1 VKKVRERSPLR
12 VAAVAAAVFIVLGF
26 LALDFANLPLI
37 GNTQTHQAY
46 FATAVGLKKGDV
58 VTIAG
63 VRVGKISSI
72 SLKGTMVQVDFTVQ
86 GGARLGNDTAVDTKI
101 INPVGVEYLE
111 VVPRGPG
118 KLSGPIPLARTTVP
132 GTLISD
138 LNQLTVQTK
147 QTNIPQLVQSLDVL
161 TQGFAATAPADTKA
175 ALQGISQ
182 FSATLAN
189 RSNEVT
195 DLITQTDDLTK
206 TLNNHSG
213 QLVDLISQAN
223 VVLGVLNQR
232 QAAVQSLLAT
242 TSSLSGELDHILKDD
257 EPSIRPLLA
266 NLASVSQYL
275 SSESGNIKA
284 AIPQLA
290 AFAKYAANVLGS
302 GPFGDTVAP
311 NVVVPDNLLKQCSS
325 VGNLNPLL
333 GCRP

>member
-1 VKKVRERSPLR
+1 MKKFRERSPMR
-12 VAAVAAAVFIVLGF
+12 MAAVAAVVFIVFGF

-37 GNTQTHQAY
+37 GNTVTHQAY

-63 VRVGKISSI
+63 VRVGKVSSI

-111 VVPRGPG
+111 VVPKGPG
-118 KLSGPIPLARTTVP
+118 HLSGPVPLSRTTVP
-132 GTLISD
+132 GTLIGD

-147 QTNIPQLVQSLDVL
+147 QTNIPQLVQSLEVVSR
-161 TQGFAATAPADTKA
+161 GFAATSPADTKA
-175 ALQGISQ
+175 ALEGVGQL
-182 FSATLAN
+182 SAILAN
-189 RSNEVT
+189 RSNEVS
-195 DLITQTDDLTK
+195 DLIVQTDDLTK
-206 TLNNHSG
+206 TLNSHSG
-213 QLVDLISQAN
+213 QLVDLVSQAN

-242 TSSLSGELDHILKDD
+242 TSSLSGQLNHILSAD
-257 EPSIRPLLA
+257 EPSIRPLLT

-275 SSESGNIKA
+275 SNESGNIKA

-290 AFAKYAANVLGS
+290 AFAKYAANALGS

-311 NVVVPDNLLKQCSS
+311 NVVLPDNLLKQCSS
-325 VGNLNPLL
+325 IGNINPLL

>member
-1 VKKVRERSPLR
+1 MKKFRERSPLR
-12 VAAVAAAVFIVLGF
+12 VAAVAAVVFVVLGF
-26 LALDFANLPLI
+26 IALDFANLPLI
-37 GNTQTHQAY
+37 GNTKTEKAD

-63 VRVGKISSI
+63 VRVGKVSAIT
-72 SLKGTMVQVDFTVQ
+72 LKGTMVEVAFTVQ
-86 GGARLGNDTAVDTKI
+86 GGTRLGNDTAVDTKI

-111 VVPRGPG
+111 VVPKGSG
-118 KLSGPIPLARTTVP
+118 QLSGAVPLARTTVP
-132 GTLISD
+132 GTLIGD

-147 QTNIPQLVQSLDVL
+147 QTNIPQLVQSLQVVSN
-161 TQGFAATAPADTKA
+161 GFAATSPADTKA
-175 ALQGISQ
+175 ALQGVGQ
-182 FSATLAN
+182 LSAILAN

-195 DLITQTDDLTK
+195 DLISQTDDLTK
-206 TLNNHSG
+206 TLNSHSG
-213 QLVDLISQAN
+213 QLVDLVSQAN

-242 TSSLSGELDHILKDD
+242 TSSLSGQLNHILKDD

-275 SSESGNIKA
+275 SSESGNIRL

-302 GPFGDTVAP
+302 GPFGDTVVP
-311 NVVVPDNLLKQCSS
+311 NVVLPDNLLKQCSS
-325 VGNLNPLL
+325 IGNINPLL

>member
-1 VKKVRERSPLR
+1 MRM
-12 VAAVAAAVFIVLGF
+12 AAVSAVVFIVLAAI
-26 LALDFANLPLI
+26 ALDFANLPLI
-37 GNTQTHQAY
+37 GNTVTQEAD

-63 VRVGKISSI
+63 VRVGKVSSI
-72 SLKGTMVQVDFTVQ
+72 TLKGTMVQVAFTVK
-86 GGARLGNDTAVDTKI
+86 GGARLGNDTRVDTKI

-111 VVPRGPG
+111 IVPMGPG
-118 KLSGPIPLARTTVP
+118 HLSGAVPLARTTVP
-132 GTLISD
+132 GTLIGD

-147 QTNIPQLVQSLDVL
+147 QTNIPQLVQSLQVVS
-161 TQGFAATAPADTKA
+161 QGFAATSPADTKA
-175 ALQGISQ
+175 AFQGIGQ
-182 FSATLAN
+182 LSAILAS
-189 RSNEVT
+189 RSNEVS
-195 DLITQTDDLTK
+195 DLITQTDNLTK
-206 TLNNHSG
+206 TLNGHSG
-213 QLVDLISQAN
+213 QLVDLVSQAN
-223 VVLGVLNQR
+223 VVLGVLNSR
-232 QAAVQSLLAT
+232 QAAVESLLAT
-242 TSSLSGELDHILKDD
+242 TSSLSGQLNHILKDD

-311 NVVVPDNLLKQCSS
+311 NVVLPDNLLKQCSTI
-325 VGNLNPLL
+325 GNINPLL